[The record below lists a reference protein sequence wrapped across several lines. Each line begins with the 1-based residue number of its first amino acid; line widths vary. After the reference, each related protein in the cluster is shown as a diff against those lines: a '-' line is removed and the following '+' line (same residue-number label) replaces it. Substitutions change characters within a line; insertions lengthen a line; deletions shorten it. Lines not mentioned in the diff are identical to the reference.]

1 MARFNIQDV
10 VSLHGII
17 PYSKRG
23 SEYYFICPVCGE
35 KGACSYNPDKNTW
48 HDWKCDA
55 GGGPIEL
62 HIAMER
68 DPEKLS
74 GYEGTDGKKAA
85 ARDIFS
91 ALDNGSSFTCISLIP
106 KEKKKPKEAKS
117 PFKRA

>member
-62 HIAMER
+62 HMAMER
-68 DPEKLS
+68 DLEKLS
-74 GYEGTDGKKAA
+74 VFEGTDGKKAA
-85 ARDIFS
+85 ARDIEDDTI
-91 ALDNGSSFTCISLIP
+91 LTMDMLCDVEESSEEEPLI
-106 KEKKKPKEAKS
+106 
-117 PFKRA
+117 